1 MRRQVAV
8 PVLVGG
14 ATIALAAGGG
24 LAWAGWTVGGSAAV
38 VTAESARIPVMGRPV
53 AELSGNSAKI
63 SWAEVQLSSGRP
75 VGGYVV
81 LRQDGADSAVAC
93 TAAANHT
100 HCRDRAARPGSTLT
114 YVVHATAGANWVGQ
128 DSQPSD
134 PVGIPDAANVA
145 GDNHKTGGTDQA
157 PAATETRPV
166 QEENSAAA
174 GPTPA
179 ATTDPVPSEPVS
191 PAASP
196 SGSASPA
203 APGDAGGP

>member
-1 MRRQVAV
+1 MRRQAAI
-8 PVLVGG
+8 PVLVAG

-24 LAWAGWTVGGSAAV
+24 LAWADWAVGGSAAI
-38 VTAESARIPVMGRPV
+38 VTAETARIPVMGRPV
-53 AELSGNSAKI
+53 AELSGSSARI
-63 SWAEVQLSSGRP
+63 SWTEVRLSSGRP

-93 TAAANHT
+93 TAAANQT
-100 HCRDRAARPGSTLT
+100 HCRDRGARPGSIVA
-114 YVVHATAGANWVGQ
+114 YVVHATAGVNWVGR
-128 DSQPSD
+128 DSEPSD
-134 PVGIPDAANVA
+134 PVGIPDAG
-145 GDNHKTGGTDQA
+145 GDHKTGGTGQA

-166 QEENSAAA
+166 REENSAAA

-179 ATTDPVPSEPVS
+179 ATTDPVPSESVS

-203 APGDAGGP
+203 APGDAGGL